1 MITRY
6 LLLWLEAPLQSWGHD
21 SKFGRRDTLN
31 FPTKSGVMGLVC
43 CALGAKGEQRE
54 LLAEFALLKQT
65 VISFNHTYTK
75 RFGYFYID
83 LKREKMFPYSRKYV
97 EKLVLNYLRG
107 KVRKK
112 DREPLL
118 RDFHMVGSG
127 YDDKDPWITLLIPK
141 TADGKKA
148 VGGGAKMTYRYYLQD
163 AYFAVVLEV
172 PSDKAEMIAEKLQ
185 QPVWDLFLGRKSCVP
200 TDLVYRGNFENEDD
214 AIVEAEKI
222 ATEKSLLLDF
232 KVLDSGEHDGEVLT
246 LNDVP
251 VQFGERKIYRDR
263 RVTVI

>member
-1 MITRY
+1 MANPY

-43 CALGAKGEQRE
+43 CALGYGGEQKE
-54 LLAEFALLKQT
+54 FLAEFAPLKQT
-65 VISFNHTYTK
+65 VLSF
-75 RFGYFYID
+75 
-83 LKREKMFPYSRKYV
+83 
-97 EKLVLNYLRG
+97 
-107 KVRKK
+107 VRKNHK
-112 DREPLL
+112 NEKTDREPLL

-127 YDDKDPWITLLIPK
+127 YDDKDPWTTLLIPK

-172 PSDKAEMIAEKLQ
+172 PNERAETIADALQ
-185 QPVWDLFLGRKSCVP
+185 SPVWDLFLGRKSCVP
-200 TDLVYRGNFENEDD
+200 TDLISRGIFDSEAD
-214 AIVEAEKI
+214 AINRAKEIGELDELHGGKN
-222 ATEKSLLLDF
+222 LLEDF
-232 KVLDSGEHDGEVLT
+232 RVLDGEHEGEVLT

-251 VQFGERKIYRDR
+251 ICFGEKKVYRDR